1 MSDTTNSNAQ
11 LDAGT
16 PPAQPALQDA
26 IARSKAISGHAQ
38 DQNTLSFCRGQE
50 VDAARNTPA
59 KPVDR
64 KTIEGST
71 PGDFRK
77 GGDTAKA
84 SAEQAS
90 TGHGN
95 FDTMGGQKMGQFPLR
110 GN

>member
-1 MSDTTNSNAQ
+1 MSDTNNSDAQ
-11 LDAGT
+11 LNAGT
-16 PPAQPALQDA
+16 VPAQSALQDA
-26 IARSKAISGHAQ
+26 IAPSKSISGHAN
-38 DQNTLSFCRGQE
+38 DQNTLSFCRGSE
-50 VDAARNTPA
+50 VQADRAPVAQ
-59 KPVDR
+59 PVDR

-84 SAEQAS
+84 SVEQAS
-90 TGHGN
+90 TGHGD